1 LSVQSLVPVAVE
13 QRPLPQLY
21 QATVIQGRFGNEAL
35 CQITDEDRTDEHK
48 PQLFSFRNQGESRQR
63 TAYLKEFS
71 FRYSRNF
78 RDGGYV
84 SSSIKSN
91 FRLSGT
97 YDVNGE
103 LYIRFEEKGIYINQF
118 S

>member
-1 LSVQSLVPVAVE
+1 MSVQSLVPVAVE

-35 CQITDEDRTDEHK
+35 YQITGEDRTAAPPPD
-48 PQLFSFRNQGESRQR
+48 PFSSPNQGGGRQR
-63 TAYLKEFS
+63 TPYLKEFS
-71 FRYSRNF
+71 FKYSRSF
-78 RDGGYV
+78 RECGYV
-84 SSSIKSN
+84 PSSIKSN
-91 FRLSGT
+91 LKMSGT

-103 LYIRFEEKGIYINQF
+103 LYISFEEKGIYINQF

>member
-1 LSVQSLVPVAVE
+1 MSVQSLVPVAVE

-21 QATVIQGRFGNEAL
+21 QATVIQGRFGNEEL
-35 CQITDEDRTDEHK
+35 YQITGEDRADEHK
-48 PQLFSFRNQGESRQR
+48 PELFSFRNQGGARQR

-71 FRYSRNF
+71 FKYSRSF
-78 RDGGYV
+78 KECGYV
-84 SSSIKSN
+84 PSSVKSN
-91 FRLSGT
+91 LKMSGT

-103 LYIRFEEKGIYINQF
+103 LYISFEEKGIYINQF

>member
-21 QATVIQGRFGNEAL
+21 QATVIQGRFGNGAL
-35 CQITDEDRTDEHK
+35 CQITDEDRADEHK
-48 PQLFSFRNQGESRQR
+48 PQLFSFRNQRGDRHR
-63 TAYLKEFS
+63 TAYLKERS
-71 FRYSRNF
+71 FKYSRSF

-84 SSSIKSN
+84 PSSIKSN
-91 FRLSGT
+91 FKLSGT

>member
-21 QATVIQGRFGNEAL
+21 QATVVQGRFGNEAL
-35 CQITDEDRTDEHK
+35 YQITDEDRADEHK
-48 PQLFSFRNQGESRQR
+48 PQLFSFRNQRGDRHR
-63 TAYLKEFS
+63 TAYLKELS
-71 FRYSRNF
+71 FKYSCSF

-84 SSSIKSN
+84 PSSIKSN
-91 FRLSGT
+91 FKLSGT

>member
-21 QATVIQGRFGNEAL
+21 QATVIQGRFGNEEL
-35 CQITDEDRTDEHK
+35 YQITGEDRTDEHK
-48 PQLFSFRNQGESRQR
+48 PELFSFRNQRGARQR

-71 FRYSRNF
+71 FKYSRSF
-78 RDGGYV
+78 RECGYV
-84 SSSIKSN
+84 PSSIKSN
-91 FRLSGT
+91 LKMSGT

-103 LYIRFEEKGIYINQF
+103 LHIRSEEKGIYINQF

>member
-21 QATVIQGRFGNEAL
+21 QTTVIQGRFGNEAL
-35 CQITDEDRTDEHK
+35 CQITDEDRTNEHK
-48 PQLFSFRNQGESRQR
+48 PQLFSFRSKGESRQR

-71 FRYSRNF
+71 FKSSRSF
-78 RDGGYV
+78 REGGYA

-91 FRLSGT
+91 FKMSGT

-103 LYIRFEEKGIYINQF
+103 LYISFEEKGIHINQF